1 MAVRNYFFDKGW
13 LTSTS
18 FSLPVIA
25 VGNLSMGGTGKSPQI
40 EYLIRLLQERY
51 ALATLSRGYG
61 RKTKGYVL
69 ATAQTKM
76 SDLGDEPFQFH
87 SKFPEITVAVDE
99 NRVEGIT
106 NLLQLDKSPEV
117 ILLDDAYQHRKVKAD
132 YYILLTAYD
141 ELFVNDWV
149 VPVGNL
155 RETRKGAQRSD
166 VVVVTKCPVDISQK
180 EMNAITTRIN
190 KYTDSPVFY
199 STVAYDEKL
208 YSSDTS
214 ILLNDL
220 AKESCLI
227 VAGIAKPHPFVDYIK
242 QGNDGHEVLLFPD
255 HHNFSESDIEAILA
269 RAKGRKIITTEK
281 DYMRLQNR
289 LPAEQLYYQSIK
301 TEFLERQEDLDQLI
315 LEAIQNKKATS

>member
-13 LTSTS
+13 LASTS
-18 FSLPVIA
+18 FPVPVIA

-61 RKTKGYVL
+61 RKTKGFVL

-141 ELFVNDWV
+141 ELYVNDWV

-155 RETRKGAQRSD
+155 RETRAGAKRSD
-166 VVVVTKCPVDISQK
+166 VVVVTKCPVDLSHK

-190 KYTDSPVFY
+190 KYTDSPVFF
-199 STVAYDEKL
+199 STVTYDEKL
-208 YSSDTS
+208 YSKEAS

-220 AKESCLI
+220 VKESCLI
-227 VAGIAKPHPFVDYIK
+227 VAGIAKPQPFVDYIK

-255 HHNFSESDIEAILA
+255 HHNFSENDITTILV

-281 DYMRLQNR
+281 DYVRLQNR
-289 LPAEQLYYQSIK
+289 LPAEQLYYQPIK
-301 TEFLERQEDLDQLI
+301 TEFLERQEDFDQLI
-315 LEAIQNKKATS
+315 LEVIQNKKATS